1 MPSIRLQLQ
10 ELVFFA
16 EDCFLDQTF
25 PRQLVDPDGDYKKD
39 KLYEVRFI
47 LKAKCL
53 VEPAIAATLY
63 LLHKRFVQLYTS
75 GQSCTIQ
82 VQDTTLSVL
91 GETNTSFPAWFEKP
105 PVFQEEGCF
114 ISCEFSLHERLS
126 TDDVADLNGSLSL
139 SLGGSSVTLSQRYME
154 EKFPRTTVEATI
166 PEVDY
171 TIWGATLIRRRA
183 FNPKK
188 IWNIHHNASA
198 AEKTAIETIAA
209 IYGAQIAI
217 GQIPLIS
224 VSDSTLGGSLS
235 ASTLMVQFPKYSEN
249 TDKSERIYKVQ
260 FGLQEA

>member
-1 MPSIRLQLQ
+1 MASIRLQLQ

-16 EDCFLDQTF
+16 EDCFLEQTY
-25 PRQLVDPDGDYKKD
+25 PRKLVDPDGSYRED
-39 KLYEVRFI
+39 KLYEPRFVLNI
-47 LKAKCL
+47 KCL

-63 LLHKRFVQLYTS
+63 ALHKRFVQLYTS
-75 GQSCTIQ
+75 GQNCTIA
-82 VQDTTLSVL
+82 VEDNTLAVL
-91 GETNTSFPAWFEKP
+91 GETITNFPAWFEKP

-126 TDDVADLNGSLSL
+126 SDDIADLTGALSISFGGTGISLS
-139 SLGGSSVTLSQRYME
+139 QKYME
-154 EKFPRTTVEATI
+154 EKFPRTTVESTI

-188 IWNIHHNASA
+188 IWNIHHNATAS
-198 AEKTAIETIAA
+198 EKNAIEAIASAYGAA
-209 IYGAQIAI
+209 IAMGQIAT
-217 GQIPLIS
+217 IS
-224 VSDSTLGGSLS
+224 VSDSTLGGNFS

-249 TDKSERIYKVQ
+249 TDKSERVYKVQ

>member
-10 ELVFFA
+10 ELVFLA

-25 PRQLVDPDGDYKKD
+25 PRQLIDPDGDYKKD
-39 KLYEVRFI
+39 KLYEPRFV
-47 LKAKCL
+47 LKVKCL
-53 VEPAIAATLY
+53 VEPAIAAILY

-75 GQSCTIQ
+75 SQNCTIQ
-82 VQDTTLSVL
+82 VQDTTLAVL
-91 GETNTSFPAWFEKP
+91 GETVTTFPAWFEKP

-114 ISCEFSLHERLS
+114 VSCEFSVQERLS
-126 TDDVADLNGSLSL
+126 SDDVADLNGSLSL
-139 SLGGSSVTLSQRYME
+139 SLGGASVTLNQKYME

-198 AEKTAIETIAA
+198 AEKNAIEAIAGNYA
-209 IYGAQIAI
+209 AQITL
-217 GQIPLIS
+217 GQVPLIS
-224 VSDSTLGGSLS
+224 VSDSTLGGNFS

-249 TDKSERIYKVQ
+249 TDKSERVYKVQ